1 MESIIAA
8 AVTGGL
14 ALLGV
19 IITNISSNRKMENQM
34 AINQAVTNEKI
45 ENLTKE
51 VTKHNSFAERLPVV
65 EEQIKVV
72 NHRVDDLKIDIEN
85 LKKKEVNI

>member
-1 MESIIAA
+1 MESVIAA
-8 AVTGGL
+8 AVTGGF

-51 VTKHNSFAERLPVV
+51 VTKHNSFTERLPVV

-72 NHRVDDLKIDIEN
+72 NHRVDDLKKDIEN